1 MKKYL
6 LVLGLF
12 ALILMMPT
20 AQATIAEVVIDSTT
34 ANVVEASV
42 EIPTGFEVAI
52 DVKPDTLSTNSKCQW
67 ITCYIWISE
76 GYTVHDVDF
85 SSVTLGS
92 LSALEQFSGIVDVD
106 DDGVKEAM
114 VKFDRAAFI
123 EMITGSESPV
133 LLTLTGMYTDGVT
146 FTGTDTII
154 LLLE

>member
-12 ALILMMPT
+12 GLILMMPT
-20 AQATIAEVVIDSTT
+20 AQATLANVVIDST
-34 ANVVEASV
+34 NNIVEAG
-42 EIPTGFEVAI
+42 EEFPAEYEVAI
-52 DVKPDTLSTNSKCQW
+52 DIKPDTLSTNSKCQW

-76 GYTVHDVDF
+76 GYTAHEVDF

-133 LLTLTGMYTDGVT
+133 VLTLTGMYTNGVI